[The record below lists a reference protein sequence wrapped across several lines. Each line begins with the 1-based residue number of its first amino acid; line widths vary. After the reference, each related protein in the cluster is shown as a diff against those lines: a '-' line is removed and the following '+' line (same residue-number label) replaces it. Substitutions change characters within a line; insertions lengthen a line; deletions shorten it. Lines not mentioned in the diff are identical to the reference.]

1 MSSRGEAVETI
12 LFNPIHEENLKTSL
26 YVFATLQLSLGL
38 APTKNSD
45 AKNTKNRLPEKTNKT
60 LSVVN
65 FPARYNA
72 AKNPILKTLD
82 REIKIAAA
90 FQSLLDS
97 IEKIWKSRS
106 KLAINPRAVNT
117 ISR

>member
-1 MSSRGEAVETI
+1 MNKRLESANLDREKELIKKQIESLENKINEIVYNLYG
-12 LFNPIHEENLKTSL
+12 LSEEDKE
-26 YVFATLQLSLGL
+26 VIIA
-38 APTKNSD
+38 
-45 AKNTKNRLPEKTNKT
+45 
-60 LSVVN
+60 
-65 FPARYNA
+65 
-72 AKNPILKTLD
+72 TLD

-97 IEKIWKSRS
+97 IEKIWKSKS